1 MSKPYIIGKLQ
12 VHTTKFRMR
21 LLLSSIL
28 LSVSIGSFAQTSVVT
43 KDNVFLE
50 QPANHAHSEIAIIPE
65 PVTITKQEGHFV
77 LPQSILIQAVKP
89 AELKQSVA
97 FLQERLSVPTGY
109 FVSSTAAA
117 SNTANIKL
125 VLTDKNDAVIGAEGY
140 HLQVTPQQ
148 ITITANKP
156 SGIFYGVQ
164 TLMQL
169 LPKEIESKEEVKDI
183 KWKVPCVNITDYPRL
198 GWRGL
203 MFDVARHFFTKEEVK
218 QYIDA
223 MVRYKYNILHLH
235 LTDDEGW
242 RIEIKGY
249 PKLTEVGAWNVK
261 KVGTFG
267 NFIPPKADEPRNY
280 GGFYTQEDLKELV
293 AYAKDRFVNILP
305 EVDVPGHSLAA
316 IASYP
321 ELSCTPEAVNYKV
334 RSGERIMD
342 WSRGAPPL
350 AMVDNTLCPANEKVY
365 EFLDTVVSQVS
376 KIFPFEYMH
385 MGGDEAPHNYWEKNP
400 QILELMKRENLK
412 NMHQV
417 QSYFERRLEKIVAKH
432 GKRFMAWDEV
442 LEGGVSQST
451 AVMSWRDMKYGV
463 QAAKNKHEVVMSPT
477 QYAYLDYMQAD
488 EITEPKVYK
497 GLRLSRTYEFDPVPE
512 GVDPK
517 YIKGGQGNLWTE
529 QVYNIRQAEYQTW
542 PRGFALAESVWSPKE
557 KKNWKNF
564 FARTEQHFER
574 LDIAETKYAPSVYDP
589 IFAVKRT
596 ADGKL
601 LVTLST
607 EVEDLDIYYS
617 FDNSF
622 PDHFYPKY
630 TEPLVVP
637 IDANMLR
644 VITYRGKKPIGRMMN
659 MPIEE
664 LNKRAPLKK

>member
-1 MSKPYIIGKLQ
+1 
-12 VHTTKFRMR
+12 MR
-21 LLLSSIL
+21 LFLSSFLIS
-28 LSVSIGSFAQTSVVT
+28 LSLGALAQSTVVAT
-43 KDNVFLE
+43 DGMVLN
-50 QPANHAHSEIAIIPE
+50 QTANHAHSEIAIIPE
-65 PVTITKQEGHFV
+65 PVTVIKQDGHFI
-77 LPQSILIQAVKP
+77 LPESILIQTTKP
-89 AELKQSVA
+89 TELKQSIT
-97 FLQERLSVPTGY
+97 FLQERLGVPTGY

-117 SNTANIKL
+117 SSSANIKL
-125 VLTDKNDAVIGAEGY
+125 VLTDKNDALIGAEGY

-156 SGIFYGVQ
+156 AGIFYGVQ
-164 TLMQL
+164 TLIQL

-183 KWKVPCVNITDYPRL
+183 KWQIPCVNITDYPRL

-261 KVGTFG
+261 RVGSFG
-267 NFIPPKADEPRNY
+267 NFIPPKPDEPRNY

-365 EFLDTVVSQVS
+365 EFLDTVVAQVS

-400 QILELMKRENLK
+400 QIAELMKRENLK
-412 NMHQV
+412 TMAQV
-417 QSYFERRLEKIVAKH
+417 QGYFERRLEKIVAKH

-497 GLRLSRTYEFDPVPE
+497 DLRLSKTYEFDPVPE

-529 QVYNIRQAEYQTW
+529 QVYNIRQAEYMTW

-564 FARTEQHFER
+564 FSRTEQHFER

-589 IFAVKRT
+589 IFKVKRT

-607 EVEDLDIYYS
+607 ELEDLDIYYS

-637 IDANMLR
+637 IDAGTLR

-659 MPIEE
+659 MPIDE
-664 LNKRAPLKK
+664 LNKRAPVKK